1 MAILVGHQ
9 YRDHQYRALLVPSAV
24 AAMAIAIAMARASAV
39 AAMAIAIAMA
49 RASAV
54 AAMAIAIALA
64 RAGDT
69 RLRAGFNNLNPEP

>member
-39 AAMAIAIAMA
+39 AAMAIAIA
-49 RASAV
+49 
-54 AAMAIAIALA
+54 LA